1 MYLSNANFKLYKDIW
16 YLCALDKERPKT
28 FSIKHISDI
37 KIGDKEHSKDLS
49 KYSNDT
55 KFSWEESS
63 TKILLTIRIDK
74 RSYFLYQNVF
84 IHKKINYVEEG
95 EDLVL
100 TIETFDD
107 YGLKIF
113 FLLTSDACKSIS
125 INDKDFFREMVN
137 EL

>member
-1 MYLSNANFKLYKDIW
+1 M
-16 YLCALDKERPKT
+16 
-28 FSIKHISDI
+28 
-37 KIGDKEHSKDLS
+37 
-49 KYSNDT
+49 
-55 KFSWEESS
+55 
-63 TKILLTIRIDK
+63 
-74 RSYFLYQNVF
+74 F

-125 INDKDFFREMVN
+125 INDKDFFSEMVN